1 MRLPEV
7 VRDAAEQYE
16 PSLVARLLLDVAA
29 AFSRYYTLG
38 NQERDKRIVLE
49 GDDALRSAR
58 LALTDATR
66 VTLAAGLTLLG
77 IPTPDNM

>member
-1 MRLPEV
+1 M

-16 PSLVARLLLDVAA
+16 PSLVARLLLDVASA
-29 AFSRYYTLG
+29 LSRYYTLG
-38 NQERDKRIVLE
+38 NQERDKRINVE

-58 LALTDATR
+58 LALIDAAR